1 MQSSQ
6 GGAQRRHLYEQV
18 ADHIAR
24 LIEQGTFRPGDRIPS
39 VRQLSRQQQ
48 VSVSTVLQA
57 YFLLE
62 DRGLIEARPQS
73 GYFVRTRLAT
83 ALPEPDISSPEPDP
97 TRVSVRELV
106 MMVLHDTLNPNLIQL
121 GAAVPNPEL
130 LPTDRLNRILASL
143 ARRSGDQGNLYDIP
157 PGCEALR
164 VQIARR
170 AVASGCSLA
179 PADLVTTAG
188 CIEAVDLCLRA
199 TCRPGDTVAIESP
212 IYFGILQS
220 MEALGLRALEIP
232 THPRDG
238 ISLEAL
244 GFAIEHT
251 PVRACLVISNFNNPL
266 GSCIPDEHKKELVGL
281 LARHDIPLIES
292 DILGEIYFSE
302 QRPSVAKAYDRKG
315 LVMLCS
321 SFSKDMAPGYRV
333 GWVAPGR
340 FKASVEWLKYTS
352 NVATAILPQLAVAQF
367 LDSGGYDHHLRRIR
381 RAYARNVAL
390 MSQAVMRFFPA
401 GTRVTRPGGGFVL
414 WVQLPDSV
422 DSLELYKLALKSG
435 VTLTPGHIFSAT
447 QQYRNFI
454 RLNAAYWSDAAEG
467 AMQRL
472 GELILELAHQ
482 G

>member
-1 MQSSQ
+1 MESSQ
-6 GGAQRRHLYEQV
+6 GEAQRRHLYEQV

-39 VRQLSRQQQ
+39 VRQLSRQRQ

-62 DRGLIEARPQS
+62 DHGLIEARPQS
-73 GYFVRTRLAT
+73 GYFVRARLAA

-106 MMVLHDTLNPNLIQL
+106 MMVLHDSLNPNLLQL

-179 PADLVTTAG
+179 PGDIVTTAG

-302 QRPSVAKAYDRKG
+302 QRPGVAKAYDRKG

-414 WVQLPDSV
+414 WVQLPDAV

-454 RLNAAYWSDAAEG
+454 RLNAAYWSDAAEL

-472 GELILELAHQ
+472 GELILELAHE

>member
-1 MQSSQ
+1 MES
-6 GGAQRRHLYEQV
+6 GDLRAQRRYLYEQV

-24 LIEQGTFRPGDRIPS
+24 LIERGTFRLGDRIPS

-73 GYFVRTRLAT
+73 GYFVRARLPN

-97 TRVSVRELV
+97 TRVSVRDLV
-106 MMVLHDTLNPNLIQL
+106 MMVLHDTLNPNLLQL

-130 LPTDRLNRILASL
+130 LPTDRLNHILASL

-179 PADLVTTAG
+179 PADIITTAG

-244 GFAIEHT
+244 SFAIEHT

-266 GSCIPDEHKKELVGL
+266 GSCIPDEHKKELVSL

-340 FKASVEWLKYTS
+340 FRASVEWLKYTS

-414 WVQLPDSV
+414 WVQLPDAV
-422 DSLELYKLALKSG
+422 DSLELYKLALRSG
-435 VTLTPGHIFSAT
+435 VTLAPGHIFSAT
-447 QQYRNFI
+447 QQYRNFV
-454 RLNAAYWSDAAEG
+454 RLNAAYWSDAAEQ

>member
-1 MQSSQ
+1 
-6 GGAQRRHLYEQV
+6 
-18 ADHIAR
+18 
-24 LIEQGTFRPGDRIPS
+24 
-39 VRQLSRQQQ
+39 
-48 VSVSTVLQA
+48 
-57 YFLLE
+57 
-62 DRGLIEARPQS
+62 
-73 GYFVRTRLAT
+73 
-83 ALPEPDISSPEPDP
+83 
-97 TRVSVRELV
+97 
-106 MMVLHDTLNPNLIQL
+106 
-121 GAAVPNPEL
+121 
-130 LPTDRLNRILASL
+130 
-143 ARRSGDQGNLYDIP
+143 
-157 PGCEALR
+157 

-244 GFAIEHT
+244 NFAIEHT

-281 LARHDIPLIES
+281 LARRDIPLIES

-340 FKASVEWLKYTS
+340 FRANVEWLKYTS

-381 RAYARNVAL
+381 RSYARNVAL
-390 MSQAVMRFFPA
+390 MSQAVMRFFPE

-422 DSLELYKLALKSG
+422 DSLELYKLALKLG
-435 VTLTPGHIFSAT
+435 VTLAPGHIFSAT

-454 RLNAAYWSDAAEG
+454 RLNTAYWSDAAER
-467 AMQRL
+467 AMQHL
-472 GELILELAHQ
+472 GELIQELAHQ